1 MKAYKVPMS
10 YNEID
15 AAGLHAVLDRYSDV
29 SHQKIIVD
37 FEEKLKSL
45 AGAKHAVALN
55 SGTAALHLAL
65 KLLNTG
71 PGDQVLVS
79 TFTYVASISPII
91 YCGASPVFIDSE
103 PETWN
108 MDPQLLE
115 DALKDLESRSK
126 RPKAIIVVHA
136 YGMPAKMMEIMA
148 IAEKWGVPVIEDAAE
163 AFGASINKQW
173 AGTFGQM
180 GIYSFN
186 NNKSVTTFGGG
197 ALITKNPEWAE
208 KARKWATHARED
220 KPYYEHLELGYNY
233 AMGPLNAAYGLLEL
247 ETWNAKI
254 ERRRQVFEEYRAV
267 LGDQVKGQLEPPDFK
282 SSRWISAFRL
292 QGKGNIDQLV
302 DNQDFETR
310 KVWNPMHKQPVF
322 EGRKAYLSG
331 TAEALFKEA
340 VCLPSG
346 EIVAKD
352 FKQLC
357 LWLQYACGYK
367 RCCK

>member
-15 AAGLHAVLDRYSDV
+15 AAGLHAVLDRYKGV

-37 FEEKLKSL
+37 FEKKLKSL
-45 AGAKHAVALN
+45 SDAKHAVALN

-71 PGDQVLVS
+71 PGDLVLVS
-79 TFTYVASISPII
+79 TFTYVASVSPIL
-91 YCGASPVFIDSE
+91 YCGAEPVFIDSE
-103 PETWN
+103 RETWN

-115 DALKDLESRSK
+115 DALKDLESLNK

-163 AFGASINKQW
+163 AFGATINNQW

-197 ALITKNPEWAE
+197 ALITKNHEWAE
-208 KARKWATHARED
+208 KARKWAAHAREN
-220 KPYYEHLELGYNY
+220 KPYYEHIELGYNY
-233 AMGPLNAAYGLLEL
+233 AMSPLSAAYGLMEADAWK
-247 ETWNAKI
+247 TKI
-254 ERRRQVFEEYRAV
+254 EARRELFSNYRVSLSDHVTSQNELQGA
-267 LGDQVKGQLEPPDFK
+267 K
-282 SSRWISAFRL
+282 SSRWLSTFRL
-292 QGKGNIDQLV
+292 KNKQNITQLI
-302 DNQDFETR
+302 DNQEFEIR
-310 KVWNPMHKQPVF
+310 KVWNPMHRQGVF
-322 EGRKAYLSG
+322 REAKSWLNG
-331 TAEALFKEA
+331 TSDDLFESA

-346 EIVAKD
+346 EINSKD
-352 FKQLC
+352 FQQMC
-357 LWLQYACGYK
+357 AWLQNML
-367 RCCK
+367 